1 MSKAKILKKVIG
13 VFPFVGGKKK
23 KGTPFKRKGPKTI
36 KGFKPKVGKDRD
48 PVVENLTTEV
58 DVPMEDIEVPSFLK
72 RKMSPVA
79 QAKFK
84 RMLKTGKKAQ
94 ASKFAQ
100 ERTK

>member
-1 MSKAKILKKVIG
+1 MVIG
-13 VFPFVGGKKK
+13 VIAKKIGKLTKTKK
-23 KGTPFKRKGPKTI
+23 KGTPFERKGPQTI

-48 PVVENLTTEV
+48 PIVEDLTTEV
-58 DVPMEDIEVPSFLK
+58 DVPIEDIEVPSFLK
-72 RKMSPVA
+72 KRMSPVD

-84 RMLKTGKKAQ
+84 KMLQTGKKAK

>member
-1 MSKAKILKKVIG
+1 MSKAKVIKKVLG

-23 KGTPFKRKGPKTI
+23 KGVPFERKGPKTI
-36 KGFKPKVGKDRD
+36 KGFKPKTGKDLD
-48 PVVENLTTEV
+48 PIIENLTTEV
-58 DVPMEDIEVPSFLK
+58 DVPMKDIDVPSFLK
-72 RKMSPVA
+72 RRMSPVD

-84 RMLKTGKKAQ
+84 KMLKTGKKAK